1 MNLFRKL
8 QLGKEEKEKEVKEKE
23 KPEQPE
29 KLKYARYYEHD
40 GALRAYSNRAMV
52 LAFLCV
58 PTTLVAVG
66 LAAYVRLQPPTV
78 IRVSESGEAAALGRG
93 PSLANG
99 PVQVAQ
105 GANAEPNDFEKKSF
119 MRLFL
124 EHYLSFSP
132 DNVSRNWAAALN
144 MMTSNLRRATLSAM
158 EKDNT
163 VGRIG
168 DEQITSVFQLRS
180 IEASKDDPLSFTVY
194 GAKDIH
200 RVSDHKETTAR
211 LIGKFHIRLISE
223 RRTEQNPSGLLI
235 AEFGEE
241 VIEGEQRDAVAQGIG
256 LGGSH

>member
-1 MNLFRKL
+1 MNLFKKS
-8 QLGKEEKEKEVKEKE
+8 QSGKEAKEKNELA
-23 KPEQPE
+23 QPE

-40 GALRAYSNRAMV
+40 GALRAYANRAMV

-58 PTTLVAVG
+58 PTALVAVG

-78 IRVSESGEAAALGRG
+78 IRVDANGEAALLSRG
-93 PSLANG
+93 PAAANS

-105 GANAEPNDFEKKSF
+105 GASAEPNDFEKKSF

-132 DNVSRNWAAALN
+132 DNVNRNWADALN
-144 MMTSNLRRATLSAM
+144 MMSSNLRRAILNAM

-163 VGRIG
+163 VGKIG
-168 DEQITSVFQLRS
+168 DEQITAVFQLRS
-180 IEASKDDPLSFTVY
+180 IEASKDDPLSFTAY
-194 GAKDIH
+194 GVKEIH
-200 RVSDHKETTAR
+200 RVSDHKETTTK
-211 LIGKFHIRLISE
+211 LVGKFRIRLISE

-241 VIEGEQRDAVAQGIG
+241 LIEGEQRDAVAQGVSF
-256 LGGSH
+256 GGPN